1 MLPHLHLTLDDIDR
15 VQCNLIVSNL
25 RAIVVFVL
33 LEGFF
38 DEALEMQLDDVQLS
52 VHLPFIRKRCRVVHL
67 DVQVSVLQF
76 DFPLDL
82 LYHVIPVLERAID
95 EPMSADHSASAVF
108 VQIHFVLVFV
118 DFLVLYLVHLYLE
131 LSVYFRLLLVQLLNV
146 QLLFITINNYSGPHV
161 SESESFEEL
170 GVGLS
175 IYRRSIELE
184 IVFWTDELCLQ
195 LYVFKIDLPQGL
207 IEPVAVLHLQH
218 EPWLEVVVAAIT
230 HVLLLPLVS
239 LQEF

>member
-82 LYHVIPVLERAID
+82 LYLVIPVLERAID

-118 DFLVLYLVHLYLE
+118 DFLVLYLVHPYLE
-131 LSVYFRLLLVQLLNV
+131 CPYISDF
-146 QLLFITINNYSGPHV
+146 FSYS
-161 SESESFEEL
+161 F
-170 GVGLS
+170 
-175 IYRRSIELE
+175 
-184 IVFWTDELCLQ
+184 
-195 LYVFKIDLPQGL
+195 
-207 IEPVAVLHLQH
+207 
-218 EPWLEVVVAAIT
+218 
-230 HVLLLPLVS
+230 
-239 LQEF
+239 